1 MPCALKE
8 WDTNQDGDIDLEEFS
23 SMAYPAVEKED
34 LPLAFQ
40 ATDTDG
46 ITLTGYIE
54 PFVCNVLLK
63 KVKYLIIMQLF
74 CLFFLLLFYWDFHS
88 YC

>member
-8 WDTNQDGDIDLEEFS
+8 WDKNKDGYIDLEEFS

-34 LPLAFQ
+34 LPLAFE

-46 ITLTGYIE
+46 NKKISEIE
-54 PFVCNVLLK
+54 LDRAE
-63 KVKYLIIMQLF
+63 
-74 CLFFLLLFYWDFHS
+74 FLVGK
-88 YC
+88 C